1 MNNLKAAK
9 ILAFSLLAC
18 ALHPQAIAHEVGRNI
33 LNEQASEAEVLEG
46 SGEVRTEE
54 AVEPKFTEL
63 PDKFNIIKD
72 SLVSAADSHYYGFTA
87 LRGQKVLIQ
96 GHLSGSAQLEIHD
109 GAKWNMLASGQ
120 KMVLSSL
127 SLGQDVIVRVS
138 HNESSTFVQGSTYGL
153 ILGSFPKVT
162 YARLRD
168 QPYGMSRIPPD
179 ASTLGPLSAQGI
191 SNVVLEID
199 MTDSTGTP
207 LEGGIASYSID
218 LPKSDKSR
226 PTGLV
231 KTDASGKVRT
241 VVDIGRCVGGND
253 ADVFAEKDRWT
264 HIWRTQYFE
273 GSWVVDNPYGL
284 NTGLDTPHP
293 DKGQVGHICH
303 QRLIKST
310 P

>member
-1 MNNLKAAK
+1 MNNLKVAK
-9 ILAFSLLAC
+9 ILAFSLLTC
-18 ALHPQAIAHEVGRNI
+18 FLHPQAIAQQGGQNM
-33 LNEQASEAEVLEG
+33 LNEQASGADIVGGASEIKAG
-46 SGEVRTEE
+46 E

-63 PDKFNIIKD
+63 PDRFNIIKD
-72 SLVSAADSHYYGFTA
+72 SLVSMADSHYFGFAA

-96 GHLSGSAQLEIHD
+96 GHLSGSTQLEIHD
-109 GAKWNMLASGQ
+109 GAKWNVLASGQ
-120 KMVLSSL
+120 KVVLSSL
-127 SLGQDVIVRVS
+127 TPGQDVIVRIS
-138 HNESSTFVQGSTYGL
+138 HDVAKPFVQGSTYGL

-168 QPYGMSRIPPD
+168 QPFGMSRIPPD

-191 SNVVLEID
+191 SNVILEVD
-199 MTDSTGTP
+199 MADSTGKP

-218 LPKSDKSR
+218 LPKSDKSHL
-226 PTGLV
+226 GGFV

-241 VVDIGRCVGGND
+241 ALNIGRCVGGND
-253 ADVFAEKDRWT
+253 AGVFTEKDRGT

-273 GSWVVDNPYGL
+273 GSWTVNSFYAG

-293 DKGQVGHICH
+293 DKGQIGHICH

>member
-18 ALHPQAIAHEVGRNI
+18 ALHTQAIAHEVGRDI
-33 LNEQASEAEVLEG
+33 LNGQTSEAEVLEG
-46 SGEVRTEE
+46 FGEVKAGE

-63 PDKFNIIKD
+63 PDKFNLIKD

-120 KMVLSSL
+120 KIVLSSL
-127 SLGQDVIVRVS
+127 TPGQDVIVRVS
-138 HNESSTFVQGSTYGL
+138 HNESRPFVGSTYGL

-226 PTGLV
+226 STGLV

-241 VVDIGRCVGGND
+241 LVDIGRCVGGND
-253 ADVFAEKDRWT
+253 ADVFTEKDRGT

-273 GSWVVDNPYGL
+273 GDWMVHNFYAGD
-284 NTGLDTPHP
+284 TGADTPHP

>member
-1 MNNLKAAK
+1 M
-9 ILAFSLLAC
+9 
-18 ALHPQAIAHEVGRNI
+18 
-33 LNEQASEAEVLEG
+33 
-46 SGEVRTEE
+46 
-54 AVEPKFTEL
+54 
-63 PDKFNIIKD
+63 
-72 SLVSAADSHYYGFTA
+72 VSAADSHYYGFTA

-120 KMVLSSL
+120 KIVLSSL
-127 SLGQDVIVRVS
+127 TLGQDVIVRVS
-138 HNESSTFVQGSTYGL
+138 HNESRPFVQGSAYGL
-153 ILGSFPKVT
+153 ILGSSPKVT

-191 SNVVLEID
+191 SNVILEVD
-199 MTDSTGTP
+199 MTDSTGKP

-218 LPKSDKSR
+218 LPKSDKSHL
-226 PTGLV
+226 GGFV

-253 ADVFAEKDRWT
+253 ADVFTEKDRGT

-273 GSWVVDNPYGL
+273 GDWMVHNFYAGD
-284 NTGLDTPHP
+284 TGADTPHP